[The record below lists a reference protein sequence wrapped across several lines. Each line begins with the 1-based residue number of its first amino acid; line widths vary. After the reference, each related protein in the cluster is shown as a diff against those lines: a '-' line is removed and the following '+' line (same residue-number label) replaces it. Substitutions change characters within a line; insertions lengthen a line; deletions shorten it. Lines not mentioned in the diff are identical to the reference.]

1 MTTVDVKTLSG
12 GKAGTADL
20 DDEIFGQQPNV
31 ALMHQVVTAQLAA
44 RRSGT
49 QSTLTRAEVKGGGAK
64 PWRQKGTGRA
74 RQGSTRAPHWVGGGV
89 THAPKPRSYEQK
101 TPKKMVRNA
110 LRSALSDRASD
121 GKVVVIDSWGIDE
134 PSTKAASAALVSLG
148 LESTKR
154 VLIVLGDDDANVWK
168 SFRNL
173 GKQVHLLLAR
183 ELNAY
188 DVLVSDIVVF
198 TKETLPTAKKDEPVD
213 DGTTPVM
220 IARTDP
226 SAETEAAP
234 EIEDA
239 TETEEDGAES

>member
-1 MTTVDVKTLSG
+1 
-12 GKAGTADL
+12 
-20 DDEIFGQQPNV
+20 
-31 ALMHQVVTAQLAA
+31 
-44 RRSGT
+44 
-49 QSTLTRAEVKGGGAK
+49 
-64 PWRQKGTGRA
+64 
-74 RQGSTRAPHWVGGGV
+74 VGGGV

-121 GKVVVIDSWGIDE
+121 GKIIVIDSWGIDE

-154 VLIVLGDDDANVWK
+154 VLVVLGEDDANVWK

-198 TKETLPTAKKDEPVD
+198 TTETLPSATKAGEPVD

-220 IARTDP
+220 ISRTDP
-226 SAETEAAP
+226 SAETEDT
-234 EIEDA
+234 I
-239 TETEEDGAES
+239 ETEEDGAES